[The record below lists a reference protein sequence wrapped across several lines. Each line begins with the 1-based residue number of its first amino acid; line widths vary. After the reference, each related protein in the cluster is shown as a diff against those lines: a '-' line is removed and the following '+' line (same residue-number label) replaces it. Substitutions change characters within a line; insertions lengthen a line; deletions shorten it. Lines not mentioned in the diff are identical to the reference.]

1 MANLIH
7 TEKQFNTQLNE
18 TDNLIKEIQEYIN
31 SAQKF
36 LKQINTNDT
45 NNLTPDLIQSK
56 TKTSIQPKTK
66 SNTKEDEELNE
77 DNDEEYFSR
86 IEPPYTSVCNFSN
99 ECNKN
104 AAFFRDSDNVYYC
117 WFHLQSCGCK
127 IR

>member
-7 TEKQFNTQLNE
+7 TSKEFQIQLKE
-18 TDNLIKEIQEYIN
+18 TNDLITEIQEYIN

-36 LKQINTNDT
+36 LKQINVSDVDTNKTTDGKNKKTLNEKTND
-45 NNLTPDLIQSK
+45 DL
-56 TKTSIQPKTK
+56 
-66 SNTKEDEELNE
+66 NGDND

-104 AAFFRDSDNVYYC
+104 AAFYRDSDNVYYC